1 MRDSSRERR
10 RSKHRKETGLAF
22 DPRLNVLP
30 DGRCA
35 RITQRKP
42 WLVAMLGLPTLL
54 VGMYIGFYTLY
65 APAHYIWHG
74 ASLGEWLRALP
85 ALAIMIVLTAL
96 FLLPS
101 ALFMF
106 SAGIDVCIDRAAGT
120 VTSREGLL
128 SWGRRQVIPLSGIDR
143 ISIETEKRSGRTV
156 LDEATPATARTT
168 QLEHVK
174 LTEVGG
180 GREVLL
186 GTFLAVERDETRAFA
201 RALAEFMGLS
211 FRQ

>member
-1 MRDSSRERR
+1 M
-10 RSKHRKETGLAF
+10 AF
-22 DPRLNVLP
+22 DPRLNVSP
-30 DGRCA
+30 DGRNA

-54 VGMYIGFYTLY
+54 VGIYIGFYTLY

-74 ASLGEWLRALP
+74 ASPGEWLQALP

-101 ALFMF
+101 ALFLF

-128 SWGRRQVIPLSGIDR
+128 PWGRRQVIPLNGISC
-143 ISIETEKRSGRTV
+143 ITIETEKRSGRTV
-156 LDEATPATARTT
+156 PNEATPAKARTT
-168 QLEHVK
+168 QLEQIK
-174 LTEVGG
+174 LTEEGG

-186 GTFLAVERDETRAFA
+186 GTFLAVESHKVRAFA
-201 RALAEFMGLS
+201 RAVAEFLDLS